1 MAGIIFLRTAEF
13 ERTVEFY
20 TGQLE
25 MDVWLEQPSITILRH
40 ENLLIGFQDRRDE
53 RPDTDGL
60 ITFFYRDREQ
70 VDRMYAVLADR
81 ATSEPKE
88 NTRYRIYNFY
98 AEDPEKRNIEF
109 QCFLHE
115 LPAWG

>member
-1 MAGIIFLRTAEF
+1 MAGIVFLRTAEF
-13 ERTVEFY
+13 NRIVEFY

-40 ENLLIGFQDRRDE
+40 ENLLIGFQDRPGE
-53 RPDTDGL
+53 RPDTDAL
-60 ITFFYRDREQ
+60 LTFFYPYRGQ
-70 VDRMYAVLADR
+70 VDRMYELLADR
-81 ATSEPKE
+81 ATTEPRE
-88 NTRYRIYNFY
+88 NVRYRIYSFY
-98 AEDPEKRNIEF
+98 AEDPEKRRIEF